1 MTVESNVKIVE
12 VLLATYN
19 GEKYLAEQLDSLI
32 AQIGVSVSLVV
43 SDDGSDDNTLQILSS
58 YKSKFASI
66 EILKGP
72 KMGPQANF
80 FYLLSQSKG
89 EFIALCDQDDIWE
102 PGHLQASVTRLDP
115 KKPSMTFSS
124 VREFKSMDPENMR
137 VWPKKIRIQYIGNI
151 LFENQVRGCTIVMN
165 KKFLEIIKN
174 TFPKNSIMHDWWIAL
189 VGFSYDCISV
199 AGNSEVKYRIHSD
212 NAIGATPGIAVRAK
226 RLKKILAGGPFP
238 IFSQIRDLYMIHGTQ
253 MTIQSR
259 KALSIWLPPIRLSSC
274 LRQIF
279 YLSRYRGNVLED
291 VILRALFAWIWLRR
305 KEED

>member
-1 MTVESNVKIVE
+1 VSVESNVKIVE

-102 PGHLQASVTRLDP
+102 PGHLQASVTRLNP

-124 VREFKSMDPENMR
+124 VREFDSTNPAKNRS
-137 VWPKKIRIQYIGNI
+137 WPKKIRIQHIENI
-151 LFENQVRGCTIVMN
+151 LFENPARGCTMVMN
-165 KKFLEIIKN
+165 KQFLQIVKSMV
-174 TFPKNSIMHDWWIAL
+174 PKNSIMHDWWIAL
-189 VGFSYDCISV
+189 VGLSYGCISFSLTPEI
-199 AGNSEVKYRIHSD
+199 NYRLHQ
-212 NAIGATPGIAVRAK
+212 NNTVGTTPGLATRVK
-226 RLKKILAGGPFP
+226 RLIKIIKSASLST
-238 IFSQIRDLYMIHGTQ
+238 ILQMQELHEIHGK
-253 MTIQSR
+253 MMIRQS
-259 KALSIWLPPIRLSSC
+259 KNSISNWITPVKISSL
-274 LRQIF
+274 LRQVF
-279 YLSRYRGNVLED
+279 CFTRYRQKIIED
-291 VILRALFAWIWLRR
+291 VVLRVIFIWVWTRQR
-305 KEED
+305 VGD